1 MPKFDKRKSKS
12 VKPLSEMRIIVCGK
26 GGSGKSTIV
35 SLMVSVLK
43 DKGYKV
49 YVVDG
54 DSSNSGLY
62 WMLGF
67 EEVPEPLIDFYGGKF
82 FSGGRV
88 TCPVDD
94 PEPLVKGKISL
105 DEIPSKYYRKKNGIT
120 FFRIGKIKDAYE
132 GCDGPE
138 DKITRDF
145 IVPGDQVTLV
155 DIKAGLEHFG
165 RGVEVNA
172 DAVITVVDPNSTSF
186 QIAER
191 VKKMVEEM
199 KSGIL
204 PATSHLEDL
213 RDVEMAKKLAGS
225 AKIKHSWTIL
235 NKVNSDEIESIMMK
249 ELEKRKIE
257 SVGSVRYDSELLK
270 SSLGYDP
277 LRESGAKEDV
287 KKIVDRL
294 EDSASCNH

>member
-1 MPKFDKRKSKS
+1 
-12 VKPLSEMRIIVCGK
+12 
-26 GGSGKSTIV
+26 
-35 SLMVSVLK
+35 
-43 DKGYKV
+43 
-49 YVVDG
+49 
-54 DSSNSGLY
+54 
-62 WMLGF
+62 
-67 EEVPEPLIDFYGGKF
+67 
-82 FSGGRV
+82 
-88 TCPVDD
+88 
-94 PEPLVKGKISL
+94 
-105 DEIPSKYYRKKNGIT
+105 
-120 FFRIGKIKDAYE
+120 
-132 GCDGPE
+132 
-138 DKITRDF
+138 
-145 IVPGDQVTLV
+145 
-155 DIKAGLEHFG
+155 
-165 RGVEVNA
+165 
-172 DAVITVVDPNSTSF
+172 
-186 QIAER
+186 
-191 VKKMVEEM
+191 MVEEM